1 VVASLLGDK
10 VYGTKKGNS
19 GPLRLSRYRDQVLV
33 PG

>member
-10 VYGTKKGNS
+10 VYGIKEGNS
-19 GPLRLSRYRDQVLV
+19 GRLRLTRCRDQVLV